1 MSHEDRR
8 RSDAR
13 SGLSPDVPGYALY
26 QAAAELAG
34 VAPIA
39 ERLARSFAHLN
50 RFQVSARRLSRP
62 WQREYA
68 AVREAMR
75 AASARR
81 EKLEEA
87 HVLELGRRIFALLWH
102 VTSQRR
108 RAG

>member
-1 MSHEDRR
+1 MS
-8 RSDAR
+8 
-13 SGLSPDVPGYALY
+13 
-26 QAAAELAG
+26 
-34 VAPIA
+34 
-39 ERLARSFAHLN
+39 
-50 RFQVSARRLSRP
+50 
-62 WQREYA
+62 
-68 AVREAMR
+68 